1 MICPEGQFA
10 TFEHTYVSQ
19 YKSHLDSIQNGI
31 VPLYVSDTKT
41 TLLIDT
47 AAITYNNEYD
57 LPMVI
62 PSREGNAVSVPRQI
76 DIVVCSNRT
85 LYIDYHGY
93 VFMK

>member
-1 MICPEGQFA
+1 MICPKVQFA
-10 TFEHTYVSQ
+10 TFENTYVSQ

-85 LYIDYHGY
+85 LYIDYLGY